1 MILNE
6 FEYHIIPEYL
16 LYKNDEE
23 IHSLFNLCSE
33 LKELYVSITRAKTF
47 LFFYEKNTKLLN
59 LFLDL
64 IKEFNLINQGTEES
78 INNAIQY
85 LNEI

>member
-16 LYKNDEE
+16 LYKDDEE

-47 LFFYEKNTKLLN
+47 L
-59 LFLDL
+59 
-64 IKEFNLINQGTEES
+64 
-78 INNAIQY
+78 
-85 LNEI
+85 

>member
-16 LYKNDEE
+16 LYKDDEE

-47 LFFYEKNTKLLN
+47 LFFYEENTKLLN

-64 IKEFNLINQGTEES
+64 IKEFNLINEDTEES